1 MDVKTAIRNG
11 DAAALRQLLA
21 ENSSCANELIRWGE
35 RKPCFTHPLHFI
47 SDMLFEGM
55 LAKGKELT
63 LVDVLLDAG
72 ADLDFQ
78 RSREEGKKGD
88 TPLIGAASLGAE
100 DVGLR
105 LLAAG
110 AKPDLRGLFG
120 ETALHWAALLGED
133 RLVAELIR
141 GSSLNLRDEKYNSPP
156 LGWAIHGWCDPPAGN
171 HGRQRE
177 VVALL
182 VAAGASVEPAGTGG
196 ECVPI
201 HKCSRRWA
209 AGKVQRRLGP
219 LARVWGEAS
228 YREILTVECFRI
240 DVERHPSA

>member
-11 DAAALRQLLA
+11 DVAALRQLLS
-21 ENSSCANELIRWGE
+21 EDSSRANELIRWGE

-47 SDMLFEGM
+47 SDMLFDGT
-55 LAKGKELT
+55 LPPGKEIP
-63 LVDVLLDAG
+63 LVDALLDAG

-78 RSREEGKKGD
+78 RSREDGKKGD

-100 DVGLR
+100 DVGIK
-105 LLAAG
+105 LLHAG
-110 AKPDLRGLFG
+110 AKPELRGLFG
-120 ETALHWAALLGED
+120 ETALHWASMLGED

-141 GSSLNLRDEKYNSPP
+141 RSNVNLRDEKYNSPP

-182 VAAGASVEPAGTGG
+182 VAAGASVEPEWLERERVRAD
-196 ECVPI
+196 PQML
-201 HKCSRRWA
+201 A
-209 AGKVQRRLGP
+209 ALG
-219 LARVWGEAS
+219 RG
-228 YREILTVECFRI
+228 
-240 DVERHPSA
+240 

>member
-11 DAAALRQLLA
+11 DVAALRQLLS
-21 ENSSCANELIRWGE
+21 EDSSRANELIRWGE

-47 SDMLFEGM
+47 SDMLFEGT
-55 LAKGKELT
+55 LPPGKEIL
-63 LVDVLLDAG
+63 LVDALLEVG

-78 RSREEGKKGD
+78 RNREGGKKGD

-100 DVGLR
+100 DVGIK
-105 LLAAG
+105 LLHAG
-110 AKPDLRGLFG
+110 AKPELRGLFG
-120 ETALHWAALLGED
+120 ETALHWASMLGED

-141 GSSLNLRDEKYNSPP
+141 DSNVNLRDEKYNSPP

-182 VAAGASVEPAGTGG
+182 VAAGASVEPEWLERERVRAD
-196 ECVPI
+196 PQML
-201 HKCSRRWA
+201 A
-209 AGKVQRRLGP
+209 ALG
-219 LARVWGEAS
+219 RG
-228 YREILTVECFRI
+228 
-240 DVERHPSA
+240 

>member
-1 MDVKTAIRNG
+1 MKIAIRNG
-11 DAAALRQLLA
+11 DVAALRQLLA
-21 ENSSCANELIRWGE
+21 EDPSRANELIRWGE

-47 SDMLFEGM
+47 SDMLFEGT
-55 LAKGKELT
+55 LTQGKEIP

-78 RSREEGKKGD
+78 RSREDGKKGD
-88 TPLIGAASLGAE
+88 TSLIGAASLGAE

-120 ETALHWAALLGED
+120 ETALHWAALLGEN
-133 RLVAELIR
+133 RLVGELIR
-141 GSSLNLRDEKYNSPP
+141 GSNVNLRDEKYNSPP

-182 VAAGASVEPAGTGG
+182 VAAGAGVELEWLEREKVRADPQML
-196 ECVPI
+196 
-201 HKCSRRWA
+201 A
-209 AGKVQRRLGP
+209 ALG
-219 LARVWGEAS
+219 
-228 YREILTVECFRI
+228 YR
-240 DVERHPSA
+240 

>member
-1 MDVKTAIRNG
+1 MDVKTAIRHG

-21 ENSSCANELIRWGE
+21 DDSSRANELIRWGE

-47 SDMLFEGM
+47 SDMLFEGT
-55 LAKGKELT
+55 LPQGKEIP

-78 RSREEGKKGD
+78 RSREDGKKGD

-100 DVGLR
+100 DLGLR

-133 RLVAELIR
+133 RLAAELIR
-141 GSSLNLRDEKYNSPP
+141 GSNVNLRDEKYDSPP

-171 HGRQRE
+171 HGRQRQ

-182 VAAGASVEPAGTGG
+182 VAAGASVEPEWPEQERVRAD
-196 ECVPI
+196 PQML
-201 HKCSRRWA
+201 A
-209 AGKVQRRLGP
+209 ALG
-219 LARVWGEAS
+219 RG
-228 YREILTVECFRI
+228 
-240 DVERHPSA
+240 

>member
-1 MDVKTAIRNG
+1 MLKLNTLTLNKQRMDVKTAIRNG

-21 ENSSCANELIRWGE
+21 EDSSRANELIRWGE
-35 RKPCFTHPLHFI
+35 GKPCSTHPLHFI
-47 SDMLFEGM
+47 SDMLFGGT
-55 LAKGKELT
+55 LPQGKEIP
-63 LVDVLLDAG
+63 LVDALLDAG

-78 RSREEGKKGD
+78 RSRGDGKKGD

-100 DVGLR
+100 DVALR

-141 GSSLNLRDEKYNSPP
+141 GSNVNLRDEKYNSPP

-171 HGRQRE
+171 HGRQPE
-177 VVALL
+177 VVAVL
-182 VAAGASVEPAGTGG
+182 VAAGASVEPEWLERERVRAD
-196 ECVPI
+196 PQML
-201 HKCSRRWA
+201 A
-209 AGKVQRRLGP
+209 ALG
-219 LARVWGEAS
+219 RG
-228 YREILTVECFRI
+228 
-240 DVERHPSA
+240 